1 MIGAT
6 ANRIKAEQISAVSA
20 NAITGAISGIAG
32 ASILAVALIAVQKLP
47 GTWIIVW
54 LAAVT
59 LVLALQIIITL
70 RQRRD
75 KDGDY
80 RRWATRFTILAFVSG
95 MMWGCGVVATAAS
108 GGIDTELLVL
118 MVSSGIAAGAGLSY
132 GSFLPTFY
140 ARFLPTNVPYVIW
153 SICQIDALHGFLALF
168 TVVFMAGIMQ
178 LVRQYNKTVAE
189 MLRLRFENVDLV
201 SGLRQQTEVANLANI
216 TKSRFLAAASHD
228 LRQPVHALNLFVGAL
243 QGRPMDSGTQR
254 LVTQID
260 RSVAA
265 LDNLF
270 VSLLDVSKLDAGIVA
285 LQMHDFKIQPL
296 LERVCNDHAA
306 EAKLKGVQLVL
317 MHCSSVVRA
326 DPILLERILRN
337 LVSNAVRY
345 TMTGRVVVGC
355 RRRSRL
361 SIEVWDT
368 GPGIAV
374 DEQKKIF
381 QEFYQIANAERDRQ
395 QGIGLGLAIVKRLS
409 DLLACDLAFN
419 SQVGSGSVFKIS
431 VPFAEAPPAEA
442 HVTAPPSLL
451 LATGLVL
458 VIDDEVAIQDAMA
471 SLLSSW
477 GHETIVAGSGDEML
491 ERIGLL
497 QRRPDAIV
505 CDLRLR
511 NNENGID
518 VVQRLHSEF
527 NHDIPTVLITG
538 DTAPDRLKEAQASG
552 LPLLHKP
559 IHNSVLQM
567 TIVDLLR
574 DAEALPRSAAAG
586 A

>member
-1 MIGAT
+1 MIDGT
-6 ANRIKAEQISAVSA
+6 ADRIKAEQISVVSA

-54 LAAVT
+54 LVAVT
-59 LVLALQIIITL
+59 LVLVLQIIVTL
-70 RQRRD
+70 RQRLYKGR
-75 KDGDY
+75 DY
-80 RRWATRFTILAFVSG
+80 RRWAARFTVLAFVSG
-95 MMWGCGVVATAAS
+95 VMWGCGVVAIAAS

-153 SICQIDALHGFLALF
+153 SICQVDALHWFLALF

-178 LVRQYNKTVAE
+178 LVRQYNNTVVE

-201 SGLRQQTEVANLANI
+201 GELRQQTEVANLANV

-228 LRQPVHALNLFVGAL
+228 LRQPVHALNLYVGAL
-243 QGRPMDSGTQR
+243 QGRTMDPGTQR

-270 VSLLDVSKLDAGIVA
+270 VSLLDVSKLDAGIVS
-285 LQMHDFKIQPL
+285 LKTRDFKIQSL
-296 LERVCNDHAA
+296 LERVCNDYAD
-306 EAKLKGVQLVL
+306 EARLKGVLL
-317 MHCSSVVRA
+317 TLKPCSSAVHA

-345 TMTGRVVVGC
+345 TTSGRVVVGC
-355 RRRSRL
+355 RRGHRL

-368 GPGIAV
+368 GPGIAES
-374 DEQKKIF
+374 EQKKIF
-381 QEFYQIANAERDRQ
+381 QEFYQIGNSERDRQ

-409 DLLACDLAFN
+409 DLLACDLALT
-419 SQVGSGSVFKIS
+419 SRVGFGSVFKVR
-431 VPFAEAPPAEA
+431 VPLAAESLPAEPGVA
-442 HVTAPPSLL
+442 AMSSPQSV
-451 LATGLVL
+451 TGLVL

-477 GHETIVAGSGDEML
+477 GHQTVVAGSGDEML
-491 ERIGLL
+491 EKIASLR
-497 QRRPDAIV
+497 RRPDAIV

-511 NNENGID
+511 NNESGID
-518 VVQRLHSEF
+518 VVERLHSEF
-527 NHDIPTVLITG
+527 NHEIPTVLITG

-559 IHNSVLQM
+559 IHNTTLRM
-567 TIVDLLR
+567 TIIDLLR
-574 DAEALPRSAAAG
+574 QAEARH
-586 A
+586 